1 MTIKLENNSGYYP
14 GEIVTV
20 ALSGKLDTDVIYTVP
35 AGKTFYCT
43 GFYLSY
49 EGGVAG
55 VGQYAITNAAGTI
68 NYICGCSTNLV
79 FMTQHISGGIIF
91 SADSATALTL
101 ANPTAGVSCS
111 ITMWGFEQ

>member
-1 MTIKLENNSGYYP
+1 MTIELKNNSGYYP
-14 GEIVTV
+14 GEIATI
-20 ALSGKLDTDVIYTVP
+20 ALSGVGDTDVIYTVP

-49 EGGVAG
+49 EGGVAA
-55 VGQYAITNAAGTI
+55 VGQYAITNGAGTT
-68 NYICGCSTNLV
+68 NYICGASTNVV

-91 SADSATALTL
+91 SAPTATQLKL

-111 ITMWGFEQ
+111 ITMWGFLQ